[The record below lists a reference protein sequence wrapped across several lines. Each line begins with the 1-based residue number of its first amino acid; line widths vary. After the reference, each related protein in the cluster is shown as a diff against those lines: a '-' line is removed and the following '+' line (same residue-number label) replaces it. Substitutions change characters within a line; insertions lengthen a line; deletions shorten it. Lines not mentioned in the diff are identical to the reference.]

1 MKKIKII
8 ICSTAHRYD
17 DSRIFHRQALTLSKH
32 FDVKL
37 FICAPFKSKQIN
49 DGLIIVGLPIW
60 KHRIDRIK
68 SNVLL
73 WSYLRKE
80 NADVYIFHDP
90 ELLLTIPFVK
100 LFKKARIIYD
110 IHEYYHEH
118 LKEITWLPKWLAI
131 NISRMYRILE
141 NFSLKYIDMIW
152 FPVEKVIEH
161 HSNYNNQNSIKK
173 LEVRNFPILN
183 LFNEE
188 RNDTGL
194 RLNQILYVGVMTE
207 DRNFEML
214 IHAFSKFAQ
223 EFPQFKFLLA
233 GNFYS
238 ETYKNKLINLINE
251 LAMNER
257 VKLLGR
263 VSYAEVPKLM
273 RQSKIGMLVLPPL
286 FNFENSM
293 PNKLFEY
300 MAAGLPVI
308 ASNFENFRR
317 VIETEN
323 CGICVDPLNVEE
335 ITNAMKALI
344 KDEAKRQVMG
354 QSGKSAVLKKY
365 NWEQEGELMVNETKS
380 LFPDKIPSENS
391 HRFSD

>member
-1 MKKIKII
+1 MDKIKIT

-49 DGLIIVGLPIW
+49 DRLMIVGLPIW

-131 NISRMYRILE
+131 NISRMYRIIE

-152 FPVEKVIEH
+152 FPVKKVIEH
-161 HSNYNNQNSIKK
+161 HSNYKNQNSIKK

-207 DRNFEML
+207 DRNFEIL
-214 IHAFSKFAQ
+214 IHAFSKLAQ

-238 ETYKNKLINLINE
+238 EVYKNKLFNLINE
-251 LAMNER
+251 LAMNDR
-257 VKLLGR
+257 IKLLGR

-308 ASNFENFRR
+308 ASNFKNFRE

-323 CGICVDPLNVEE
+323 CGVCVDPLNVEE
-335 ITNAMKALI
+335 IANAMKALI
-344 KDEAKRQVMG
+344 KDEAKRQEMG
-354 QSGKSAVLKKY
+354 QNGKSAVWERY
-365 NWEQEGELMVNETKS
+365 NWEQEGERMINEIKH
-380 LFPDKIPSENS
+380 LFPSSNKIQQ
-391 HRFSD
+391 